1 MLEKGR
7 DLLIGVLFGLCSAGL
22 ILLVSRPRPGR
33 AVLLRPPP
41 TQVPLVIDIDGEVQ
55 RPGVYSL
62 PVHSRVRDAVEAAGG
77 FTENASPGA
86 VNLAS
91 TLEDGA
97 HIYIP
102 ALASSRG
109 SEFDEEDAA
118 VLSLSPEGEVISL
131 VNINQASINEL
142 VSLPGIGPV
151 TAEKII
157 SYREQH
163 LFTRVEEIQKVPGI
177 GPATFEQ
184 IQIYLTLGE

>member
-1 MLEKGR
+1 MFNKIR
-7 DLLIGVLFGLCSAGL
+7 DLFLGVLFGLCSAGL

-41 TQVPLVIDIDGEVQ
+41 TSVPLVINIDGEVEH
-55 RPGVYSL
+55 PGVYTL
-62 PVHSRVRDAVEAAGG
+62 PLHSRVQDAVEAAGG
-77 FTENASPGA
+77 FSEDASPGS
-86 VNLAS
+86 VNLAAP
-91 TLEDGA
+91 LEDGS

-102 ALASSRG
+102 ALITSPESGWTVGSSALG
-109 SEFDEEDAA
+109 
-118 VLSLSPEGEVISL
+118 VSPEGEIIPL
-131 VNINQASINEL
+131 VNINQASLEEL

-157 SYREQH
+157 SYREEH

-184 IQIYLTLGE
+184 IRLYLTLGE